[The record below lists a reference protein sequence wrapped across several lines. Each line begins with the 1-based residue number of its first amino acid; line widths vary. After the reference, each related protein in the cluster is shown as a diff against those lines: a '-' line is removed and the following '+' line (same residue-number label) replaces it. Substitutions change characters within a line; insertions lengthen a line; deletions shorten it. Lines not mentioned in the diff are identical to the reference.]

1 MKETSSSVYQFL
13 ARDRSAKGKFRVR
26 DSGVECSQG
35 VVFHAVDS
43 MGRLTIL
50 VPLSTSE
57 VGFVD
62 WNSKA
67 LSLEFKS
74 LEFHNELSP
83 FLILQCTDD
92 KLDSQFALLSDEVLD
107 AIELEPTQALRA
119 TLSILDRWRRLFE
132 SDRPGILGS
141 AQLAG
146 LLAELSILERLVT
159 SHGPKALVTWQGPN
173 GNRHDFVL
181 SECSIEVKA
190 TTNHNNMVVTIHGS
204 KQLLAPENADLY
216 VHAFQME
223 PSPEGTSVPEKIAD
237 LLALGVDRL
246 DLLTKLDGAKYSDA
260 HSKIYRSI
268 RFSPMMDKAYRV
280 GSTFPRITAETVYPP
295 EVLEQLSNVSY
306 SVDLG
311 QLQSTPLDLALL
323 HFQSVG
329 GR

>member
-13 ARDRSAKGKFRVR
+13 ARELSGKGKFRVR

-50 VPLSTSE
+50 VPLSNSE

-107 AIELEPTQALRA
+107 AIELEPAQALKA
-119 TLSILDRWRRLFE
+119 TLSTLDRWRRLFE
-132 SDRPGILGS
+132 SDRLGILGP

-146 LLAELSILERLVT
+146 LLAELSVLERLV
-159 SHGPKALVTWQGPN
+159 SAHGPKALATWQGPN

-190 TTNHNNMVVTIHGS
+190 TTNHNNMVVTVHGS

-223 PSPEGTSVPEKIAD
+223 PSPEGTSVPEKIGD
-237 LLALGVDRL
+237 LLALGVGRL
-246 DLLTKLDGAKYSDA
+246 DLLAKLDGAKYSDA

-268 RFSPMMDKAYRV
+268 RFSPLMDKTYKVDSA
-280 GSTFPRITAETVYPP
+280 FPRITAETVCPP
-295 EVLEQLSNVSY
+295 EVLEKLSNLSY
-306 SVDLG
+306 AVDLG
-311 QLQSTPLDLALL
+311 QLESYPLDVARLQFHA
-323 HFQSVG
+323 VG
-329 GR
+329 GL